1 MMLKMT
7 KLNKQRIAGTLFFLA
22 GVISLMGII
31 TSEAYYPVGYS
42 TRTNEISDLGATR
55 PPESVSYQ
63 PSATIFN
70 LSMMTT
76 GVFVLSGIVLLT
88 MIKYDK
94 LSLLFTGLFGAGVL
108 GVGIFPGNT
117 GTPHVL
123 MAMLTFLAGGVA
135 AIVSS
140 RTIKSPIRYAFIIL
154 GATALI
160 FWFGAGFFIPY
171 LGAGGTERWIAYPI
185 LLWLA
190 GWGTVLSAVEKIK

>member
-1 MMLKMT
+1 M
-7 KLNKQRIAGTLFFLA
+7 NKINKKSLA
-22 GVISLMGII
+22 GVFLFLASVIALMGII
-31 TSEAYYPVGYS
+31 TAEAYYPQGYS

-70 LSMMTT
+70 LSMIIT
-76 GVFVLSGIVLLT
+76 GVLVLSAVVLLIL
-88 MIKYDK
+88 IKYHK
-94 LSLLFTGLFGAGVL
+94 PTVLITGLFGVGVL
-108 GVGIFPGNT
+108 GVGVFPGNT

-140 RTIKSPIRYAFIIL
+140 RQLKSWLGYAFMAL
-154 GATALI
+154 GLTALI
-160 FWFGAGFFIPY
+160 FWFGAGFFIPF
-171 LGAGGTERWIAYPI
+171 LGMGGTERWIAYPV

-190 GWGTVLSAVEKIK
+190 GFGSFLAGENSSKVS